1 VIERVQS
8 LLNSPTELVAILAAL
23 TFFVLVTGLVMMV
36 WRSVVGRRGGRL
48 DVLRRAEL
56 KREIVF
62 EMRRRMAPQ
71 SAAEM
76 GKHLTLNVF
85 ETASLLDALVK
96 EGLLESYTSTD
107 RLMRWRLKGLPT
119 RPTA

>member
-1 VIERVQS
+1 MIERVQWLINHPATLIGWAVPAVFLALM
-8 LLNSPTELVAILAAL
+8 LLLGVRFWNAI
-23 TFFVLVTGLVMMV
+23 TG
-36 WRSVVGRRGGRL
+36 RGSAV
-48 DVLRRAEL
+48 DALRRAEL

-71 SAAEM
+71 SALEM
-76 GKHLTLNVF
+76 AKHLTLDVF
-85 ETASLLDALVK
+85 ETARLLDTLVK

-107 RLMRWRLKGLPT
+107 RLTRWRLKGLPT